1 METQTQ
7 LKPMDLVII
16 TDEPDNEIR
25 RSVNLTNEQWAILAM
40 CADAYATTYR
50 TKHSQTIATYVTRGQ
65 LDEAQAEAVKM
76 NQLLQQLDKLQAL
89 L

>member
-7 LKPMDLVII
+7 LKSMDLVII

-40 CADAYATTYR
+40 CADEYATTYR